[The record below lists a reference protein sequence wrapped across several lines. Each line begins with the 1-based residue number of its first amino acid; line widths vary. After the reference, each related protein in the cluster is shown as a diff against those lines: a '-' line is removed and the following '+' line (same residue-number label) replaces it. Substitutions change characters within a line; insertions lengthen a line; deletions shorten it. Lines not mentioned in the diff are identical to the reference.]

1 MITLRNPDPI
11 YYFGHDYA
19 INSIAQLILFQLY
32 FFARRPNSVFLNFWA
47 RNVEM
52 AMFQNSLLFCITR
65 IFCVNL
71 HVIPAV
77 PCWYFMFLL
86 AADRMIMYLNIHRM
100 PQIQHNVNP
109 AFEQIVVKWLTQSK
123 FLFIPIHFILTIQ
136 LIEGSHLL

>member
-19 INSIAQLILFQLY
+19 INSIAQSILFQLY
-32 FFARRPNSVFLNFWA
+32 FLPDDQIQHFLFF
-47 RNVEM
+47 E
-52 AMFQNSLLFCITR
+52 QEITQ

-109 AFEQIVVKWLTQSK
+109 AFEQIVVK
-123 FLFIPIHFILTIQ
+123 
-136 LIEGSHLL
+136 